1 MKLATLEKI
10 FTVLNA
16 ARVRYLIAGGI
27 AVNIHGY
34 QRMTAD
40 LDLVVQLETTNLLN
54 ALRALST
61 LGYKPTLPVKAEQF
75 ADAAMRQT
83 WIETKNMKVFGMNSS
98 QYPETTKGHL

>member
-34 QRMTAD
+34 QRMTGD
-40 LDLVVQLETTNLLN
+40 LNLVQLETTNLLN
-54 ALRALST
+54 ALQALST
-61 LGYKPTLPVKAEQF
+61 LGYKPTLPVKAE
-75 ADAAMRQT
+75 
-83 WIETKNMKVFGMNSS
+83 
-98 QYPETTKGHL
+98 